1 MKSKAVAAG
10 MGDTKHEAV
19 ESEKTQVRLA
29 NAPSLEEICLRA
41 YELHL
46 EKGCAHGRDLEDW
59 LQAERELAAR
69 QPAV

>member
-19 ESEKTQVRLA
+19 ESEKTQVQLA
-29 NAPSLEEICLRA
+29 NAASLEEIRLRA

-46 EKGCAHGRDLEDW
+46 EKGCAHGQDLEDW
-59 LQAERELAAR
+59 LQAEQELAAKR
-69 QPAV
+69 PAV

>member
-10 MGDTKHEAV
+10 MGDSGHALA
-19 ESEKTQVRLA
+19 ESEKTQVQLA
-29 NAPSLEEICLRA
+29 NAPSLEEIRLRA

-59 LQAERELAAR
+59 LQAERELAAKD
-69 QPAV
+69 PSV

>member
-19 ESEKTQVRLA
+19 ESEKTQLQLA
-29 NAPSLEEICLRA
+29 NAASLEEIRLRA

-46 EKGCAHGRDLEDW
+46 EKGCAHGQDLEDW
-59 LQAERELAAR
+59 LQAEQELAAKR
-69 QPAV
+69 PAV

>member
-19 ESEKTQVRLA
+19 ESEKTQVQLA
-29 NAPSLEEICLRA
+29 NAAGLEEIRLRA

-46 EKGCAHGRDLEDW
+46 EKGCAHGQDLEDW
-59 LQAERELAAR
+59 LQAEQELAAKR
-69 QPAV
+69 PAV